1 MCVFYILCTHCVT
14 QTKFY
19 VFQSRD
25 AKQVVVVAIPINDV
39 IFRCW
44 TANNEIASILETVQY
59 FSTNS
64 EFGWY
69 GTVNLLKHLTAVRL
83 GPLIATY
90 SIQSHPEY
98 FL

>member
-1 MCVFYILCTHCVT
+1 MIEEPI
-14 QTKFY
+14 TKFY
-19 VFQSRD
+19 VFQSDNAR
-25 AKQVVVVAIPINDV
+25 QVVVAIPINAI

-44 TANNEIASILETVQY
+44 STNNEIASILETVQSL
-59 FSTNS
+59 STNS

-69 GTVNLLKHLTAVRL
+69 GTVNLPEPHTAVYL

-90 SIQSHPEY
+90 SIESHPEY